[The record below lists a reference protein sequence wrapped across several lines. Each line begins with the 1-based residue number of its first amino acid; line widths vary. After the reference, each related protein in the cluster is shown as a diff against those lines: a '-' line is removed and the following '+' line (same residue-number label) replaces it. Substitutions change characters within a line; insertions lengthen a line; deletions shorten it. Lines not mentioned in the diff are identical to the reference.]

1 MKIIC
6 VVVDLVVVAF
16 LLEVLD
22 LDDVLVEE
30 VLIRIIVQVSIFII
44 PFFEDMKVMFW
55 VADVV
60 EAFEAF
66 SLEEERFEPVLLL
79 LDFYLVQELLYL
91 YVLEVVEAV
100 FSFSLEEVAADTFL
114 EVNFLKFNALPYEEE
129 VEED

>member
-1 MKIIC
+1 MA
-6 VVVDLVVVAF
+6 VAF

-44 PFFEDMKVMFW
+44 PFFEGMKEVMFL
-55 VADVV
+55 VVGVV

-66 SLEEERFEPVLLL
+66 FLEEGRFEPVLLL
-79 LDFYLVQELLYL
+79 LDFDLVQELLYL
-91 YVLEVVEAV
+91 YVLEVVEV
-100 FSFSLEEVAADTFL
+100 EFSFSLEEVVVGIFL
-114 EVNFLKFNALPYEEE
+114 EVSFLKFNALPYEVV